1 MIYPNS
7 SKDRETSEYPYVEL
21 FRDFAAAVCRPNSTL
36 VVYGYS
42 FGDEHI
48 NRVVSDMLSIP
59 STHLVIIS
67 YDDNSGRVH
76 RYYNKVKRSAQITL
90 LIGKKFGDL
99 ETLVKNY
106 LPKSAIDRTSIRMA
120 ELLKARGWDTLS
132 SHKVEPM
139 KEEENNEL

>member
-1 MIYPNS
+1 
-7 SKDRETSEYPYVEL
+7 
-21 FRDFAAAVCRPNSTL
+21 
-36 VVYGYS
+36 
-42 FGDEHI
+42 
-48 NRVVSDMLSIP
+48 MLSIP

-76 RYYNKVKRSAQITL
+76 RFYEKVKRPAQITL

-120 ELLKARGWDTLS
+120 ELLKARGWNTQDE
-132 SHKVEPM
+132 HKGESK
-139 KEEENNEL
+139 KEEDNS